1 MHCTILVDILA
12 QNKSYHLDSMKGP
25 DSSYSHKEICDDID
39 DLEEEEICEDKFSK
53 KGYKERG
60 GSK

>member
-1 MHCTILVDILA
+1 MHCTIVADILA

-39 DLEEEEICEDKFSK
+39 DLEEEDISK
-53 KGYKERG
+53 I
-60 GSK
+60 

>member
-1 MHCTILVDILA
+1 MHCTIVADILA

-39 DLEEEEICEDKFSK
+39 DLEEEEICEDIEIPLHIKAVCV
-53 KGYKERG
+53 
-60 GSK
+60 